1 MRLSRLVLRHF
12 RNLRNQELE
21 LPSEGVALIGDNA
34 QGKSNVLEAIYYLE
48 TFRSFRGARDDQLVR
63 FGEDVFRIVGV
74 AEPDE
79 ATAGSGVEVAAAFQ
93 RRGRKKKV
101 TVDGDAVERLTD
113 GLGRLSA
120 VIFSPADVELVSGG
134 PSERRR
140 FLDIVLS
147 LNEDGYVRALQD
159 YRKILQRR
167 NASLKAGAP
176 RSSVAAWEPGL
187 VSAGAGIMAAR
198 ARWIDERCGAFGD
211 YYARVS
217 DEARAVMTYSPDVEL
232 PDGIGSPDAPDVEPS
247 GEPGVEPPSDSS
259 AGPPDDSHRDEALR
273 ESYEEAFRRAL
284 ADSAEREHRRR
295 VTVVGPHRDDVR
307 LRLEDADDGLD
318 LRDFGSGG
326 QRRTAALALK
336 LVEAMTIRERRSR
349 RPMILL
355 DDVFA
360 ELDPGRSERVLDL
373 MENEEVGQVLLTA
386 PKDAD
391 VRIHRD
397 RLPRWRI
404 ADGVIET

>member
-34 QGKSNVLEAIYYLE
+34 QGKSNFLEAVYYLE
-48 TFRSFRGARDDQLVR
+48 TLRSFRSARDDQLVR
-63 FGEDVFRIVGV
+63 FGEDVFRIVGT
-74 AEPDE
+74 AEGGSDGS
-79 ATAGSGVEVAAAFQ
+79 ATEVAAAFQ
-93 RRGRKKKV
+93 RRGRRKKV
-101 TVDGDAVERLTD
+101 TIDGRESERLTD

-120 VIFSPADVELVSGG
+120 VIFSPADVDLVSGG

-147 LNEDGYVRALQD
+147 LNEDGYVKALQD

-176 RSSVAAWEPGL
+176 GSAVAAWEPGF
-187 VSAGAGIMAAR
+187 VRAGAAIMAAR
-198 ARWIDERCGAFGD
+198 GRWVGDKCEAFGD

-217 DEARAVMTYSPDVEL
+217 DDARAVMTYSPDVTVPE
-232 PDGIGSPDAPDVEPS
+232 GADADEI
-247 GEPGVEPPSDSS
+247 ED
-259 AGPPDDSHRDEALR
+259 AMREALR
-273 ESYEEAFRRAL
+273 G
-284 ADSAEREHRRR
+284 SAERERRR
-295 VTVVGPHRDDVR
+295 QVTVVGPHRDDVR

-349 RPMILL
+349 DPMMLL

-360 ELDPGRSERVLDL
+360 ELDPGRSERIMDL
-373 MENEEVGQVLLTA
+373 MENEEIGQVVLTA
-386 PKDAD
+386 PKDDD
-391 VRIHRD
+391 VRIRRD

-404 ADGVIET
+404 RDGAIET